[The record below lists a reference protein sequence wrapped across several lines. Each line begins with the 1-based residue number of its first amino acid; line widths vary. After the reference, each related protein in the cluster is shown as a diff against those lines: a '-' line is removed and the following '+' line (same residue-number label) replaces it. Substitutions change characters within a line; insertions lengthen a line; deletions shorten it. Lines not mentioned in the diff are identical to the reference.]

1 MPPSAA
7 TMGSTARA
15 GSRRS
20 PATNS
25 RLSSSPTTKKKI
37 ANSPSAAHP
46 SMLNR
51 RCRDSGPMRWPDI
64 AWYESDHG
72 ELAHTRAAVA
82 ATSKI
87 APPTVS

>member
-1 MPPSAA
+1 
-7 TMGSTARA
+7 
-15 GSRRS
+15 
-20 PATNS
+20 
-25 RLSSSPTTKKKI
+25 
-37 ANSPSAAHP
+37 
-46 SMLNR
+46 
-51 RCRDSGPMRWPDI
+51 MRWPDI